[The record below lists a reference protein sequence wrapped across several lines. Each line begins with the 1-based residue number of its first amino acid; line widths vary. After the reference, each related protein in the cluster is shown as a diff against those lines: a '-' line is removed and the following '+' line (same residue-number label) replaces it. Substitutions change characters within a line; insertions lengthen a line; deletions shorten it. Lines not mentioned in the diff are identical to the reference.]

1 MLRFAVGV
9 SVGVAAPTLPLWAQ
23 NSTPW
28 LRRVGVLAPSARAKE
43 EITLK
48 PFFDEMRQLG
58 WVEGRNIAYD
68 RAYADDRHQELLQLA
83 PELVTRKPELIL
95 CTAIGG
101 GSGGKEGNAHD
112 PDRVR
117 VRQNLVDQFEALGG
131 EVGFLSDPTEP
142 LSPGDRTKLTRAA
155 T

>member
-1 MLRFAVGV
+1 MLRFAVG
-9 SVGVAAPTLPLWAQ
+9 VGVAAPTLPLWAQ

-68 RAYADDRHQELLQLA
+68 HASADDRHQDLLQLA
-83 PELVTRKPELIL
+83 TERVTSTRELSYAP
-95 CTAIGG
+95 
-101 GSGGKEGNAHD
+101 
-112 PDRVR
+112 P
-117 VRQNLVDQFEALGG
+117 LVAPA
-131 EVGFLSDPTEP
+131 VA
-142 LSPGDRTKLTRAA
+142 RAG
-155 T
+155 